1 VGCRA
6 ADTARRASRVLLY
19 PVRATPCY
27 ILFVDALTEQLMI
40 VFSSL
45 TVPRLALP
53 ESGSVQAHHGDDT
66 YVQLGRIFPSSVMQ
80 HISDYTVLY
89 IGNPECL
96 FLTTVLMTFGVKR
109 CVTYDP
115 ETNTSAEIDSRESG
129 KTLAR
134 RYYLVERA
142 RDAQRVGILIGT
154 LGVANHLDI
163 ALQLESAIRLAGKA
177 VYRFVVG
184 KPNTAKLANFS
195 DIDIFVLIA
204 CPENSLIDSKE
215 FFRPIV
221 TPYEMELACNPQ
233 RQWTGTCELDFR
245 QLLPGDMCSF

>member
-1 VGCRA
+1 M
-6 ADTARRASRVLLY
+6 T
-19 PVRATPCY
+19 
-27 ILFVDALTEQLMI
+27 
-40 VFSSL
+40 VFSNL
-45 TVPRLALP
+45 MVPGLALP
-53 ESGSVQAHHGDDT
+53 ESGVVQTDNAH
-66 YVQLGRIFPSSVMQ
+66 VQFGRVFPLSAMQ
-80 HISDYTVLY
+80 HISHYTILY

-96 FLTTVLMTFGVKR
+96 FLSAVLMTFGVQR
-109 CVTYDP
+109 CVTYNP
-115 ETNTSAEIDSRESG
+115 ETKETAEIDSKDSS

-134 RYYLVERA
+134 RYYLVECA
-142 RDAQRVGILIGT
+142 RDSQRVGILIGT

-163 ALQLESAIRLAGKA
+163 ALQLESTIRRAGKA

-215 FFRPIV
+215 FYRPII
-221 TPYEMELACNPQ
+221 TPFEMELACNPK

-245 QLLPGDMCSF
+245 QLLPGDIVVS

>member
-1 VGCRA
+1 M
-6 ADTARRASRVLLY
+6 L
-19 PVRATPCY
+19 
-27 ILFVDALTEQLMI
+27 ILFLDGLTEQLMT
-40 VFSSL
+40 VFSNM
-45 TVPRLALP
+45 TVPGLALP
-53 ESGSVQAHHGDDT
+53 ESGGVQASHTDDT
-66 YVQLGRIFPSSVMQ
+66 YVQFGRIFSFSVMQ

-89 IGNPECL
+89 IGSPECL
-96 FLTTVLMTFGVKR
+96 FLAAVLMTFGVRR
-109 CVTYDP
+109 CVTYNP
-115 ETNTSAEIDSRESG
+115 QTKKTSEIDARDSS

-163 ALQLESAIRLAGKA
+163 ALQLESAIQRAGKA

-184 KPNTAKLANFS
+184 KPNTAKLANFC

-215 FFRPIV
+215 FFQPVI
-221 TPYEMELACNPQ
+221 TPFEMELACSPQ
-233 RQWTGTCELDFR
+233 RQWTGTCELDFH
-245 QLLPGDMCSF
+245 QLLPGDCVHSSQHVRAYWRIAEQLLGCIAVLCI